1 MKYRLL
7 GRTGVFVSAVS
18 LGTMTLGGA
27 GHPIWGQFGAI
38 DQAGVT
44 SVILGARTT
53 DQLSA
58 NIAATELKLT
68 ERDRLSSA
76 R

>member
-7 GRTGVFVSAVS
+7 GRTGVF
-18 LGTMTLGGA
+18 
-27 GHPIWGQFGAI
+27 
-38 DQAGVT
+38 
-44 SVILGARTT
+44 VILGARTT